1 MEENDEKKLIDALKG
16 GTPSP
21 DFSRIEAKA
30 DSGRSPRGLRVWIP
44 VFSAVLALV
53 VAIPVTWSLTRKATQ
68 EEDAWSAKAGA
79 GASND
84 AFKYLANNFTNYYGA
99 SIGSLIAS
107 DVIYADFYYGRGLK
121 TAEGQDTSNY
131 VVVSLHSS
139 VAVSFSVS
147 VNGSFSWD
155 SKTLLAYGTVPGDSF
170 IWAFEIKAPKGETKE
185 ASHAFDLKPC
195 QNIVLSSD

>member
-1 MEENDEKKLIDALKG
+1 MEENDEKKLIDALKS

-21 DFSRIEAKA
+21 DFSRVETKAGCGRAK
-30 DSGRSPRGLRVWIP
+30 RGPRVWIP

-79 GASND
+79 GATND
-84 AFKYLANNFTNYYGA
+84 AFKFLAKNFAKYYGA
-99 SIGSLIAS
+99 SIGSLVAS
-107 DVIYADFYYGRGLK
+107 DVVYADFYFGCGLI

-147 VNGSFSWD
+147 VGGSFSWD
-155 SKTLLAYGTVPGDSF
+155 AKTLLSYGAVPSDSF
-170 IWAFEIKAPKGETKE
+170 TWSFEIKTPNGETKE
-185 ASHAFDLKPC
+185 ASHAFDLRPFE
-195 QNIVLSSD
+195 NSIL